1 MSFDVPA
8 TPVEIVKVGHSA
20 LRNGTRSVPQEL
32 FGTPALHELI
42 DVMRV
47 TLTGNGVGLAAPQI
61 AVPLRLFVVEDTQD
75 RMSLLTPEQQKAR
88 NRYPLPFEAVINP
101 IWYAT
106 SPEMVIETE
115 GCLSIPGFKADAATG
130 RSRLKDFSRMAGG
143 KPGPSKDGRHA
154 SFNMKSITL
163 ADGCLPIA
171 CFQERSHRPSRTVQV
186 LRPTY
191 SNASPLRSNR
201 PRKNEGHS
209 APDRTC
215 ALA

>member
-1 MSFDVPA
+1 MS
-8 TPVEIVKVGHSA
+8 H
-20 LRNGTRSVPQEL
+20 
-32 FGTPALHELI
+32 
-42 DVMRV
+42 
-47 TLTGNGVGLAAPQI
+47 
-61 AVPLRLFVVEDTQD
+61 
-75 RMSLLTPEQQKAR
+75 LTPEQQKAR

-115 GCLSIPGFKADAATG
+115 GCLSIPGFKAFAVTG

-143 KPGPSKDGRHA
+143 KLGPSKDGRHA

-171 CFQERSHRPSRTVQV
+171 CFPERSHRPSRTVQV

-191 SNASPLRSNR
+191 SNASPFRFNC
-201 PRKNEGHS
+201 PRKNEGASHGIRRRTAHVPWLGPRRAGDAGRAHRPYRGGGARIATSCAAS
-209 APDRTC
+209 AN
-215 ALA
+215 